1 MVARDRMAVRGG
13 GRMTDTELRNS
24 VPSLVP
30 SARSGTN
37 VASALSWAARLVPAW
52 PAAVDGPVRLDYS
65 TLERR
70 VAGLGGG
77 LLGLGVRPGA
87 VVAVLALNSYRHLE
101 CWLGIPRVGL
111 VLNELNTR
119 LALAELEFVLEDS
132 EAEAL
137 IVDDAFVSIGRELKA
152 ALPGIRLIHA
162 SSEPADGLVD
172 YESLVSAAPAPLAE
186 VRDDDLAGVFYTGGT
201 TGRSKGV
208 MLTHGNLVANAKH
221 MLIGAG
227 LTARDRYLHAG
238 PMFHLADGAA
248 TYALTWVGGTHVFVP
263 SFTPGGV
270 ANAIETEQ
278 VTTTCLVPT
287 MINLLVSDPEASGR
301 DFSSLR
307 FVLYGGSPVTASL
320 YRKASAALGCAMVQ
334 AYGMTEAS
342 PLGTLCWI
350 DGPVDEE
357 PWATRIRSAGVPAL
371 GVEISVRRPDGSVAD
386 VDEVGEIW
394 LRGPNIMAGYW
405 RRPEETAAV
414 LTADG
419 WYHSGDAGSMD
430 VDGYLY
436 IVDRLKD
443 MIISG
448 GENIYCAEVE
458 AALSSHPDVLE
469 VAVFGVPD
477 DHWGERVHAA
487 VVLRA
492 GGTATADDLV
502 AHCRT
507 QIAGYKVPRSFDLG
521 TELLPKSGAGK
532 ILKREL
538 RAPYWSSE
546 AGVIH

>member
-1 MVARDRMAVRGG
+1 
-13 GRMTDTELRNS
+13 
-24 VPSLVP
+24 
-30 SARSGTN
+30 
-37 VASALSWAARLVPAW
+37 
-52 PAAVDGPVRLDYS
+52 
-65 TLERR
+65 
-70 VAGLGGG
+70 
-77 LLGLGVRPGA
+77 
-87 VVAVLALNSYRHLE
+87 
-101 CWLGIPRVGL
+101 
-111 VLNELNTR
+111 
-119 LALAELEFVLEDS
+119 
-132 EAEAL
+132 
-137 IVDDAFVSIGRELKA
+137 
-152 ALPGIRLIHA
+152 
-162 SSEPADGLVD
+162 
-172 YESLVSAAPAPLAE
+172 
-186 VRDDDLAGVFYTGGT
+186 
-201 TGRSKGV
+201 
-208 MLTHGNLVANAKH
+208 
-221 MLIGAG
+221 
-227 LTARDRYLHAG
+227 
-238 PMFHLADGAA
+238 
-248 TYALTWVGGTHVFVP
+248 
-263 SFTPGGV
+263 
-270 ANAIETEQ
+270 
-278 VTTTCLVPT
+278 
-287 MINLLVSDPEASGR
+287 
-301 DFSSLR
+301 
-307 FVLYGGSPVTASL
+307 
-320 YRKASAALGCAMVQ
+320 
-334 AYGMTEAS
+334 
-342 PLGTLCWI
+342 
-350 DGPVDEE
+350 
-357 PWATRIRSAGVPAL
+357 VPAL